1 MVKVYITN
9 VSNLPD
15 PWCRPLIM
23 QELPEE
29 RIEKAMRARRLE
41 GRKQSLGAGLLLEYV
56 QKKHYKSPES
66 RQGAQHTREEN
77 TNYNLSH
84 SGDYV
89 ICAVSNR
96 PIGCDIEKIKEAP
109 VKVAERYFA
118 KSEAEYLKSLDAET
132 QDEEFFRLWT
142 IKESYT
148 KMNGRGLSMGLK
160 TFEVVFEEKNA
171 ETVETTE
178 VFETSR
184 TPSLSDK
191 SHRKISII
199 QNGNKIDCHIK
210 EYQLDGYKI
219 SICAEEEAFEDE
231 LEHIEFQ

>member
-56 QKKHYKSPES
+56 KKTHCKNP
-66 RQGAQHTREEN
+66 HL
-77 TNYNLSH
+77 NLSH

-118 KSEAEYLKSLDAET
+118 KSEAEYLKSLDEEE

-160 TFEVVFEEKNA
+160 TFEVIFEEKNA

-178 VFETSR
+178 VFETSG
-184 TPSLSDK
+184 TPNLSDK
-191 SHRKISII
+191 PHRKISII
-199 QNGNKIDCHIK
+199 QDGKTVDCHIK

-219 SICAEEEAFEDE
+219 SVCAEEEAFEDE
-231 LEHIEFQ
+231 LNYVEF